1 MKTEHEPLP
10 AFRLILGRIRGCV
23 LDVVERVSTTR
34 YGVYGLALLRIGYGL
49 ILLGLLLL
57 NYGDRRL
64 LWGPESPL
72 SSGSLRE
79 SLAKDRTFS
88 LFALSDS
95 GVQFEILYHAF
106 IVLAALFLV
115 GWRTRWVTPLLAI
128 MVWSWRHRQP
138 WVLDGGDDLMQAG
151 ADLPVV
157 RRSLGPLVARREAG
171 GKVVRGAGPAFPD
184 PATGGLRWR
193 VATVL
198 HNTALL
204 ATLIQV
210 CLLYMNTGLLKV
222 QGGAWQEGT
231 ALYYA
236 LRIEEA
242 QPFPGLSQLIYD
254 NALLVTLGSYAAVFV
269 QLTFPLL
276 MLNSVARRV
285 GLVAVMGM
293 HVGIGL
299 LMGLLS
305 FSLIMISTDLL
316 FVRGSS
322 IERAAQ
328 LVRTVLAQRVRT
340 VLAPVLRMSR

>member
-1 MKTEHEPLP
+1 MRNEP
-10 AFRLILGRIRGCV
+10 AFPRMPGRIRGCV
-23 LDVVERVSTTR
+23 LDVVERVSTIR

-72 SSGSLRE
+72 SSGPLRE

-95 GVQFEILYHAF
+95 GVQFEVLYHAF

-138 WVLDGGDDLMQAG
+138 WVLDGGDDVMQLVLIYLSF
-151 ADLPVV
+151 ADLSA
-157 RRSLGPLVARREAG
+157 RWSLDAKRAARLSAS
-171 GKVVRGAGPAFPD
+171 PD
-184 PATGGLRWR
+184 PGTGGLRRR

-210 CLLYMNTGLLKV
+210 CLMYMNTGLLKV

-236 LRIEEA
+236 LRIEEV
-242 QPFPGLSQLIYD
+242 QPFPGLSRLIYD
-254 NALLVTLGSYAAVFV
+254 NALLVTLGTYAAVFV

-293 HVGIGL
+293 HAGIGL

-305 FSLIMISTDLL
+305 FSLIMMSTDLL
-316 FVRGSS
+316 FIRGSS

>member
-10 AFRLILGRIRGCV
+10 AFQRILGRVRERV

-72 SSGSLRE
+72 SSGPLRE
-79 SLAKDRTFS
+79 SLAKDGTFS

-95 GVQFEILYHAF
+95 GIQFEILYHAF
-106 IVLAALFLV
+106 IVLTVLFLV

-138 WVLDGGDDLMQAG
+138 WVLDGGDDVMQLALIYLSF
-151 ADLPVV
+151 ADLSA
-157 RRSLGPLVARREAG
+157 RWSLDAKRAARLSAER
-171 GKVVRGAGPAFPD
+171 GPAFPD
-184 PATGGLRWR
+184 PTTGCLRWR

-222 QGGAWQEGT
+222 QGGAWQEGS

-242 QPFPGLSQLIYD
+242 QPFPGLSRLIYD

-276 MLNSVARRV
+276 MLNSIARRV

-316 FVRGSS
+316 FIRGSS